1 MITIPW
7 TQVTSLDQA
16 LTQLVSTAKRLPAD
30 SLPFR
35 LGGDT
40 PAAIEKRSQALERPI
55 PEPICK
61 MYEVIRGFK
70 GFPASGEKSVFLWD
84 LSEVRWVDP
93 SEELEVD
100 DSPHERWQR
109 SHYLAFGQSE
119 FGDTLAYVVDPP
131 VGTPGSIVMLDH
143 EAQGPWCDAQPPTI
157 VFYADSLAQWLARWT
172 AQQFEEYG
180 FISGMIAELPAPL
193 NSQMK
198 ADHQRLNQGE
208 AMNWLFHPQ

>member
-1 MITIPW
+1 MIAIPW
-7 TQVTSLDQA
+7 AQITSLDQA
-16 LTQLVSTAKRLPAD
+16 LEQLVLAARQLPAD

-55 PEPICK
+55 PEPICR

-70 GFPASGEKSVFLWD
+70 GFPSTGDKSVFLWD

-93 SEELEVD
+93 AEELYVEGG
-100 DSPHERWQR
+100 PHERWQH

-119 FGDTLAYVVDPP
+119 FGDTLTYVVDPP
-131 VGTPGSIVMLDH
+131 IGTPGSVVMLDH
-143 EAQGPWCDAQPPTI
+143 EVQGPDCEAQPPNI

-172 AQQFEEYG
+172 AQQFEEFG
-180 FISGMIAELPAPL
+180 FLAGVIPELPDPL
-193 NSQMK
+193 SSQLK
-198 ADHQRLNQGE
+198 ADHMRLNQGE
-208 AMNWLFHPQ
+208 AMNWVFDPK